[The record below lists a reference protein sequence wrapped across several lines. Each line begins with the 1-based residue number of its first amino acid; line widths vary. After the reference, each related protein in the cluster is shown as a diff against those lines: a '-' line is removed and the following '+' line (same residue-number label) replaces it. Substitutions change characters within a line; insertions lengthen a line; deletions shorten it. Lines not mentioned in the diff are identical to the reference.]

1 MVEELEAR
9 QARALPQSCV
19 AVYDLREMSGSSP
32 MPDRLLAL
40 DVEGA
45 SAWLLGQLA
54 GAPPNERGQNFIY
67 FRLDEWFSGTGG
79 FGAVQVRPTGFP
91 LVDTAKRD
99 QVKRLLEDAFGLLMA
114 RNLIV
119 SDPSAGST
127 FCRLTA
133 SGEQQA
139 ARAAEPD
146 QQRIAFAVNALT
158 VGLHPA
164 LQAINVETHFRQ
176 GKFETALRDSATYL
190 EGAIRTLSGL
200 PSTTLGVTLA
210 DQAFARHGPLADPI
224 DHSGQQTGLQNL
236 YKGFFG
242 AVRNLLAHNN
252 HRYTDAKLGRR
263 GRRGRYDDHAM
274 AAAAAES
281 YQAKVEMAEI
291 NGEEFDEDEV

>member
-1 MVEELEAR
+1 
-9 QARALPQSCV
+9 
-19 AVYDLREMSGSSP
+19 

-54 GAPPNERGQNFIY
+54 GAPPNERGQNFIL
-67 FRLDEWFSGTGG
+67 FRLNEWFPGTGG
-79 FGAVQVRPTGFP
+79 FGPVQVAPTGSP
-91 LVDTAKRD
+91 LGNTAKRD
-99 QVKRLLEDAFGLLMA
+99 QVKRLLEDAFGMLMT

-127 FCRLTA
+127 FCRLTTA
-133 SGEQQA
+133 GEQQA
-139 ARAAEPD
+139 SRAAEPD
-146 QQRIAFAVNALT
+146 QQRIAFAANALT
-158 VGLHPA
+158 VRLHPT
-164 LQAINVETHFRQ
+164 LQALDVETYFRQ

-210 DQAFARHGPLADPI
+210 DQAFARDGPLTDPI
-224 DHSGQQTGLQNL
+224 DHPGQQTGLQNL

-252 HRYTDAKLGRR
+252 HRYTHAREAFELLLLVDYLTTKLDAAAQRLGRTLP
-263 GRRGRYDDHAM
+263 
-274 AAAAAES
+274 
-281 YQAKVEMAEI
+281 
-291 NGEEFDEDEV
+291 